1 MAKSPATPAPAA
13 TPMTTDI
20 ATITSDLVLTSSGIP
35 INIHDL
41 PPASISYLLS
51 YGWAKSLQDAAAGA
65 TAKAEAA
72 FATGGDEFT
81 KMCAIVG
88 TTPTEALLDSTPS
101 TFGLAY
107 AQALRLARAK
117 RIAEGDMGQRAP
129 SGPRADTETKTM
141 REIARE
147 RLAAACRA
155 KAKPMPKG
163 DALTAM
169 IDSILTKYADDIR
182 AEAKRR
188 LASITTSDDIG
199 DLLGL

>member
-88 TTPTEALLDSTPS
+88 TTPTEALLDYKRYASLGPNALPKAIWVNAHHLALALTPKPKPCVKS
-101 TFGLAY
+101 PAN
-107 AQALRLARAK
+107 ASLRPAVPRPSQC
-117 RIAEGDMGQRAP
+117 QRATP
-129 SGPRADTETKTM
+129 
-141 REIARE
+141 
-147 RLAAACRA
+147 
-155 KAKPMPKG
+155 
-163 DALTAM
+163 
-169 IDSILTKYADDIR
+169 
-182 AEAKRR
+182 
-188 LASITTSDDIG
+188 
-199 DLLGL
+199 